1 MICSNC
7 SSFDP
12 NNVGQVMPVTSHMT
26 FQALQVCSDVE
37 QNIKRTITNY
47 DYYYICEMLE
57 FTQSNFGFIVGF
69 R

>member
-1 MICSNC
+1 
-7 SSFDP
+7 
-12 NNVGQVMPVTSHMT
+12 MPVTSHMT